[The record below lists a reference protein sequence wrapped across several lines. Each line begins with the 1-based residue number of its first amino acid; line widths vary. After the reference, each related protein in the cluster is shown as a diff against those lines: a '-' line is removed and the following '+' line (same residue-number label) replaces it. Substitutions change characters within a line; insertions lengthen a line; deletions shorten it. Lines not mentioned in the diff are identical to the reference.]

1 MMCGN
6 GSGDSNLP
14 SLWTSLTQDQC
25 SGQGGL
31 PWLGHV
37 LSGLFHADNQTWG
50 SEHEPG
56 FCLWLHTSHLWLGT
70 DHSWDHWTRNWS
82 LWERFRIARAVTSS
96 PWCLSLPEH
105 TRLALWAEA
114 QGSSQEKCRRA
125 ANLPAARSLQVHAA
139 SRSTQP
145 SVLHSQ
151 GMWCRERICK
161 VWSLLASPGTALN
174 GMCPALS
181 CGISSNW
188 CVCTPGLME
197 VFYMNCT
204 GFGVCISSGFANY
217 LSPMESNMLYHIQAD
232 ILIMYYSLCWRN

>member
-1 MMCGN
+1 MMRGN

-70 DHSWDHWTRNWS
+70 DHSGRDFALR
-82 LWERFRIARAVTSS
+82 V
-96 PWCLSLPEH
+96 LSLPLPGVCH
-105 TRLALWAEA
+105 CLNTRGWLCGLKPKAVPKRSAEE
-114 QGSSQEKCRRA
+114 Q
-125 ANLPAARSLQVHAA
+125 PTSLLHAA

>member
-1 MMCGN
+1 MVLVTPTFLSLN
-6 GSGDSNLP
+6 FFSHTGSVLRAGWAALAGPCAFWAFPCWQSDLGIWAWAWFLSVTSYLS
-14 SLWTSLTQDQC
+14 SL
-25 SGQGGL
+25 
-31 PWLGHV
+31 
-37 LSGLFHADNQTWG
+37 
-50 SEHEPG
+50 
-56 FCLWLHTSHLWLGT
+56 
-70 DHSWDHWTRNWS
+70 TRNWP

-188 CVCTPGLME
+188 CVRTPGLME

>member
-1 MMCGN
+1 MWKWFWW
-6 GSGDSNLP
+6 LQP
-14 SLWTSLTQDQC
+14 SLSLNFSHTGSVLRAGWAALAGPCAFWAFPRWQSDLGIWAWAWFLSVTSY
-25 SGQGGL
+25 
-31 PWLGHV
+31 
-37 LSGLFHADNQTWG
+37 LSSL
-50 SEHEPG
+50 
-56 FCLWLHTSHLWLGT
+56 
-70 DHSWDHWTRNWS
+70 TRNWP
-82 LWERFRIARAVTSS
+82 LWERFRYAIALRV
-96 PWCLSLPEH
+96 LSLPLPDVCHCLNTRGWLCGLKPKAVPKRSAEEQPTSLLH
-105 TRLALWAEA
+105 T
-114 QGSSQEKCRRA
+114 
-125 ANLPAARSLQVHAA
+125 A

-188 CVCTPGLME
+188 CVRTPGLME
-197 VFYMNCT
+197 VFYMNCA